1 VKLSKLM
8 LPNIAIAT
16 LGALMMALAFVPIQ
30 RVSAGEITC
39 VTGSPTPLP
48 DSQAGVVAA
57 VQELPTCTP
66 TRARIKTHT
75 PTTTPT
81 EAATQTPVPATPE
94 PTQPAATATKPGG
107 GAEGQGVRPPDTGS
121 GAMASGG
128 NVDRLLLVLG
138 SLFLVLGGGSL
149 FVGSRRRS

>member
-75 PTTTPT
+75 PTSTPT
-81 EAATQTPVPATPE
+81 AAPTDTPLPATPA
-94 PTQPAATATKPGG
+94 PTQPAPTATKPGG
-107 GAEGQGVRPPDTGS
+107 GTEGQGVRPPDTGTGATAS
-121 GAMASGG
+121 GAT
-128 NVDRLLLVLG
+128 VDRSLLVLG
-138 SLFLVLGGGSL
+138 TLFLALGGGSL
-149 FVGSRRRS
+149 LAGVRRRS